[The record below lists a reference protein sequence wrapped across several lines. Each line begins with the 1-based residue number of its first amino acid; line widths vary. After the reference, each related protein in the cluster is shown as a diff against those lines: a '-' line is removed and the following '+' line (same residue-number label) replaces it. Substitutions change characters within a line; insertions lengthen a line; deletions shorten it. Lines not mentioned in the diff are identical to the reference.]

1 MILVTGA
8 TANVGRELVKLL
20 LESGEEVGAVTRD
33 PGSAAVP
40 AGARVVGGD
49 PSRPKSLTPALRDVE
64 AVLLSPRAVGH
75 GAAELLSLA
84 GEQGARRV
92 VLLSAVTVQYPA
104 GEARFAGAFKAAE
117 DVVKGCGLD
126 WTLLRCADFAANA
139 LAWAPQIRQA
149 GVVRGAY
156 GDAATSSIH
165 ERDIAAIAALALASP
180 AHAGHSYVLTGPQ
193 SLTQRDKVRLIGEAI
208 GTELSFQE
216 ISPQQVRRAMITQGL
231 PEEIPDRL
239 LGSLAHYARRP
250 GPSSGTVQQVLGRP
264 ALTFAQWAAGHAP
277 AFQS

>member
-8 TANVGRELVKLL
+8 TGNVGRELVKLL
-20 LESGEEVGAVTRD
+20 LDTGEEVGAVTRD

-49 PSRPKSLTPALRDVE
+49 PSRPATLTSALHGVE
-64 AVLLSPRAVGH
+64 AVLLSPRAAGH

-84 GEQGARRV
+84 GEHGARRV
-92 VLLSAVTVQYPA
+92 VLLSAVTVEYPA

-117 DVVKGCGLD
+117 DVVQGCGLD

-156 GDAATSSIH
+156 GDAATSAVH
-165 ERDIAAIAALALASP
+165 ERDIAAVAASALASP
-180 AHAGHSYVLTGPQ
+180 AHAGHTYVLTGPQ
-193 SLTQRDKVRLIGEAI
+193 SLTQPDKVRLIGEAI
-208 GTELSFQE
+208 GTELAFQE
-216 ISPQQVRRAMITQGL
+216 ISPQQARQAMIAQGL

-239 LGSLAHYARRP
+239 PGSLACYARRP
-250 GPSSGTVQQVLGRP
+250 GPSSDAVRQVPGRP
-264 ALTFAQWAAGHAP
+264 ALTFAHWAAGHAT
-277 AFQS
+277 AFQN

>member
-1 MILVTGA
+1 MVWNSYDMVLVSYGIQRKRYPGRGVSAQGRLAMILVTGA
-8 TANVGRELVKLL
+8 TGNVGRELVKLL

-40 AGARVVGGD
+40 AGARVVVGD
-49 PSRPKSLTPALRDVE
+49 PSRPKSLTPALRDV
-64 AVLLSPRAVGH
+64 
-75 GAAELLSLA
+75 
-84 GEQGARRV
+84 
-92 VLLSAVTVQYPA
+92 
-104 GEARFAGAFKAAE
+104 KAAE

-165 ERDIAAIAALALASP
+165 ERDIAAVAALALASP

-208 GTELSFQE
+208 GRELSFQE
-216 ISPQQVRRAMITQGL
+216 IPPQQVRRAMITQGL

-239 LGSLAHYARRP
+239 LGSLAHYAERP

-277 AFQS
+277 AFQN

>member
-8 TANVGRELVKLL
+8 TGNVGRELVKLL
-20 LESGEEVGAVTRD
+20 LDSGEEVGAVTCD

-49 PSRPKSLTPALRDVE
+49 PSRPKTLTSALRDVE

-75 GAAELLSLA
+75 GAAELLALA
-84 GEQGARRV
+84 GEHGARRV
-92 VLLSAVTVQYPA
+92 VLLSAVTVEYPA
-104 GEARFAGAFKAAE
+104 GEARFADAFKAAE

-149 GVVRGAY
+149 GAVRGPTVTPRPLDPRARHRR
-156 GDAATSSIH
+156 GRRI
-165 ERDIAAIAALALASP
+165 R
-180 AHAGHSYVLTGPQ
+180 AGQPRTCRHCYVLTGPQ

-208 GTELSFQE
+208 GTKLSFQE
-216 ISPQQVRRAMITQGL
+216 ISPQQACQAGMLRISWRA
-231 PEEIPDRL
+231 RL
-239 LGSLAHYARRP
+239 M
-250 GPSSGTVQQVLGRP
+250 
-264 ALTFAQWAAGHAP
+264 AGKVAP
-277 AFQS
+277 ASAGRWPRARLRVQHW